1 MTTSPILQ
9 RPGFHPSDGPTGP
22 PGPTAAAS
30 GSLDRSSSPPRHDVV
45 RGRTRPTGLSPGS
58 PALIA
63 AWAASAAIA
72 RLTGAPS
79 VLAIM
84 TGVVVA
90 VLVDALA
97 GWNRMRRIRVLT
109 VTGPDVTTVDTDA
122 PISIAFERDGDPR
135 EGTYDWELTV
145 VAAGD
150 SGEPDGGL
158 TCERSGHSSP
168 AADIATT
175 ARFHHAGIVDT
186 VVVTVEAGGPLG
198 LTRWRRRCDIA
209 VTPIHVAPIGAG
221 PLIGVERSPSTHE
234 GARAATRGNHLGDI
248 DGVRA
253 WREGDGVGS
262 VHWSS
267 TLRAGELIVHD
278 RAAASEETWVVDL
291 TPSMSPARLRHTL
304 DEGCRQ
310 GHTVV
315 VRDGGRDHPVN
326 GDDDAARWAARVA
339 RRAADAHPTATR
351 PTRFWHR
358 QLRIAAHEPETSVR
372 APARWAAGAAALASL
387 GMLIGALGW
396 SPITTALVATGVGA
410 GCIVSL
416 LVAGRPGGRPAALQV
431 VIAAVVIVAIASIAV
446 RARDL
451 DGLLRVVRGPMPELL
466 VLFFVLH
473 GFEVVD
479 RRTLRVHQAITVVVA
494 AYAAGLRIDGALGW
508 WLAAWAIAWIASL
521 LLTTRTIGTGLD
533 APAFSA
539 RHVGRSIAWSVGAVL
554 ATLAVLSVVPIPD
567 GPARL
572 GLPAMSNDAA
582 TVTSPGTLA
591 GADGNPAAPS
601 TRRDGDTSSLGP
613 TVGYPG
619 FTDTLDTSVRGE
631 LGDQIVM
638 RVRAPEPAFWR
649 GQTFTEFD
657 GRVWTVDPEIGT
669 RRDGPIVDVPPTLG
683 DTTGPRVRSEEF
695 VQTYTIESDLP
706 NLVLAA
712 SRPRRVIFDG
722 SVWTRPDGA
731 LWSDVT
737 LTAGSVYT
745 VISERPQ
752 VTAADL
758 RAQGD
763 VGALFDG
770 FRSTPDGAPVEP
782 FLEIPAST
790 TQRTIDLA
798 TDLRTP
804 GESTYDTIL
813 AYERWLG
820 ANTEYDLDAPV
831 PAEGAD
837 AVDDFLFESRLGY
850 CEQIASTLTV
860 MLRSQGVP
868 ARLATGYVPGE
879 RDRVS
884 GVWKVRASDAHAW
897 VEVWFP
903 QTGWQPFDP
912 TASVPLSGEVDGGT
926 VGGDLIGA
934 ATSAIASHRLEL
946 GGLAIAAMAA
956 WACVRALAGRRHR
969 RRRGRWGLLQDRFTA
984 LATSSGPSRVER
996 PRGRRRSGAG
1006 AGHADQSDA
1015 RPPVRRTER
1024 RAGGGGR
1031 RRTRPGCLRSHV
1043 GRRRRPLPADRR
1055 RGHRARTV
1063 LNRRLSRS
1071 AASSGRPAD
1080 YLVEMRAWSAASRS
1094 ANHGCCVLHSC
1105 GSSSRATAAG

>member
-1 MTTSPILQ
+1 MPTSPTLQ
-9 RPGFHPSDGPTGP
+9 RPGFPPSDGPA
-22 PGPTAAAS
+22 GPTMAAS
-30 GSLDRSSSPPRHDVV
+30 GPVDRAPLPPE
-45 RGRTRPTGLSPGS
+45 RGGPRARTRPTGLSPGS

-63 AWAASAAIA
+63 AWATSAAIA

-84 TGVVVA
+84 AGVLVA
-90 VLVDALA
+90 GLVDAAA
-97 GWNRMRRIRVLT
+97 GWARMRRIRVRA
-109 VTGPDVTTVDTDA
+109 VTGPDVTTIDTDA
-122 PISIAFERDGDPR
+122 PITIAFDGDGDPR
-135 EGTYDWELTV
+135 RARRDWYLTV
-145 VAAGD
+145 VASGDTATASPRTPDAADAGVRTRG
-150 SGEPDGGL
+150 STGA
-158 TCERSGHSSP
+158 SSP
-168 AADIATT
+168 IGDLTT
-175 ARFHHAGIVDT
+175 TTRFHHAGIVDT
-186 VVVTVEAGGPLG
+186 VVVAVEAAGPLG
-198 LTRWRRRCDIA
+198 LTRWRRRCDVPVA
-209 VTPIHVAPIGAG
+209 PIHVAPTGNG
-221 PLIGVERSPSTHE
+221 PLVDPERASSTHE
-234 GARAATRGNHLGDI
+234 GPRPASRGNHLGDI

-253 WREGDGVGS
+253 WRDGDGVGS
-262 VHWSS
+262 VHWPSA
-267 TLRAGELIVHD
+267 LRAGELIVHD

-291 TPSMSPARLRHTL
+291 DVTPSISPERLRYTL
-304 DEGCRQ
+304 DEGCRR
-310 GHTVV
+310 GHTVT
-315 VRDGGRDHPVN
+315 VRDGGCDHTVN
-326 GDDDAARWAARVA
+326 GDDDAARWAARLA
-339 RRAADAHPTATR
+339 RRAAHAHHETLP

-358 QLRIAAHEPETSVR
+358 RLRIAAHEPETSVR
-372 APARWAAGAAALASL
+372 APARWAAGAAALASI

-396 SPITTALVATGVGA
+396 PLMVTGLVAGGVVA

-416 LVAGRPGGRPAALQV
+416 LVARRPGRRPVAMQV
-431 VIAAVVIVAIASIAV
+431 AIAATVIVALASIAV
-446 RARDL
+446 GARDV
-451 DGLLRVVRGPMPELL
+451 DGLLTILRGPMPELL

-479 RRTLRVHQAITVVVA
+479 RRTLRVHQAITVVIT

-508 WLAAWAIAWIASL
+508 WIAGWAIAWIASL
-521 LLTTRTIGTGLD
+521 LLTTRTAGITLD
-533 APAFSA
+533 VPTFSA
-539 RHVGRSIAWSVGAVL
+539 HRLVRPVAWGIGAVL
-554 ATLAVLSVVPIPD
+554 ATLALLSVVPIPD

-572 GLPAMSNDAA
+572 GLPALSNDAP
-582 TVTSPGTLA
+582 TVASPGTLA
-591 GADGNPAAPS
+591 GADGTPAAPS
-601 TRRDGDTSSLGP
+601 TSRRGDTGSLGT

-631 LGDQIVM
+631 LGDQVVM

-657 GRVWTVDPEIGT
+657 GRVWTVDPETGT
-669 RRDGPIVDVPPTLG
+669 RQDGPTIDVAPTLG
-683 DTTGPRVRSEEF
+683 DAVGPTVRSEEF
-695 VQTYTIESDLP
+695 VQTYTIEADLP

-745 VISERPQ
+745 VISDRPQ

-763 VGALFDG
+763 IGAVFDG
-770 FRSTPDGAPVEP
+770 FRSTPDGALVEP
-782 FLEIPAST
+782 FLALPAST

-831 PAEGAD
+831 PPGGAD
-837 AVDDFLFESRLGY
+837 AVDDFLFESKLGY

-897 VEVWFP
+897 VEVLFP

-926 VGGDLIGA
+926 IGGDLIGA
-934 ATSAIASHRLEL
+934 ASSSIASHRLEL
-946 GGLAIAAMAA
+946 GALAVAAMAA
-956 WACVRALAGRRHR
+956 WAGARALARWRHR

-984 LATSSGPSRVER
+984 VATSSRPIEPDDGLAAASMPATPTNRTLARRFTAPNGELAAAVADELDRAAFDPSW
-996 PRGRRRSGAG
+996 
-1006 AGHADQSDA
+1006 ADDDA
-1015 RPPVRRTER
+1015 RYRRVDAAVTALER
-1024 RAGGGGR
+1024 A
-1031 RRTRPGCLRSHV
+1031 
-1043 GRRRRPLPADRR
+1043 
-1055 RGHRARTV
+1055 
-1063 LNRRLSRS
+1063 
-1071 AASSGRPAD
+1071 
-1080 YLVEMRAWSAASRS
+1080 
-1094 ANHGCCVLHSC
+1094 
-1105 GSSSRATAAG
+1105 